1 MDQQKI
7 AQELEINYNV
17 ALTGRVYTDFP
28 SEATDVKYDPMK
40 PLYVSIDNSH

>member
-1 MDQQKI
+1 MSKETI

-28 SEATDVKYDPMK
+28 SKEV
-40 PLYVSIDNSH
+40 IDELIHMR